1 MTTHLVISREK
12 FRKYDQLSNF
22 ISIARKGAVDGWTA
36 TRKFE
41 VGDCVLFY
49 FSQIMS
55 IVAVGIV
62 NSEPETVG
70 GPYKWTDWQGE
81 LTVCDYKPVWLLAN
95 PIRLPEVAKEI
106 GLLQWYRTKPY
117 RRTHELPTD
126 VAGKLLAEIA
136 RFNTNIDSHVRK
148 TIVVGPAKRRSPRRA
163 LRPTQNYQEGGVKEI
178 TVELIRR
185 NPLLRTRAIAAYGYT
200 CIVCGFNFEQQYG
213 DLGVGYVEVHHL
225 RPLSARKTT
234 HTASVNDVKVVC
246 ANCHRILHRNGR
258 NPLPIETLREA
269 VLKQKRR
276 RRKAVRAG

>member
-1 MTTHLVISREK
+1 MSTHLVISRAK
-12 FRKYDQLSNF
+12 FRKYDQLSDF

-36 TRKFE
+36 TKKFE
-41 VGDCVLFY
+41 VGDCAIFY

-62 NSEPETVG
+62 NSEPEIVS
-70 GPYKWTDWQGE
+70 GPYEWTDWQGE

-106 GLLQWYRTKPY
+106 GLLQWHRTKPY

-136 RFNTNIDSHVRK
+136 RLNTNVDSHDRE
-148 TIVVGPAKRRSPRRA
+148 TI
-163 LRPTQNYQEGGVKEI
+163 PTRNYQEGGIKEI
-178 TVELIRR
+178 AVELIRR

-213 DLGVGYVEVHHL
+213 DLGAGYVEVHHL
-225 RPLSARKTT
+225 RPLSARKAK
-234 HTASVNDVKVVC
+234 HTASVKDVKVVC

-258 NPLPIETLREA
+258 NPLPVETLREA

-276 RRKAVRAG
+276 RGKAVRAG